1 MILVF
6 LWSYLILLKRANKAI
21 LGVRSS
27 MIKER
32 SKSFWKGRLKKKKN
46 HPAISPEYRDVQWP
60 PAPWPGE
67 REGWRDNQLYC
78 LPAGGESHLK
88 LKHGPFFKFDHDS
101 TSTMYHT
108 KPWFEEWM
116 ITCSGNW
123 VEGGDNQAGLWGP
136 EKGDHMLATEMGL
149 SSTVCNENGPTHL
162 FGRTIATTCPG
173 WAPSLANPPATC
185 LPTKSKASRF
195 WENHNSSS
203 TSPTMT
209 ILGVQR

>member
-1 MILVF
+1 MSNGLLHLGQESGKGDEIISSTICQLVVN
-6 LWSYLILLKRANKAI
+6 LTWNSNMVL
-21 LGVRSS
+21 
-27 MIKER
+27 
-32 SKSFWKGRLKKKKN
+32 
-46 HPAISPEYRDVQWP
+46 
-60 PAPWPGE
+60 
-67 REGWRDNQLYC
+67 
-78 LPAGGESHLK
+78 
-88 LKHGPFFKFDHDS
+88 FFKFDHDS
-101 TSTMYHT
+101 TSTMYHM

-149 SSTVCNENGPTHL
+149 SSTVCNENGSTDL